1 MLVKSGLLP
10 VIIGIGVDYL
20 IIYYVHW
27 QLPIIIAVVDFISCV
42 IDLFIPSGW
51 SEQLKCATNKCF
63 NGADGSSD
71 LLLFTSVPVVINQ
84 FGKIMDATLNS
95 NTGRRFSGSFA
106 YDFGTDIANWL
117 TSFAPASPA
126 VQECAACF
134 NCKFPEMRMIWLV
147 VAVTTSIASPS
158 FYGEF
163 AGEVTAVCQGKQLP
177 VHSVSASR

>member
-27 QLPIIIAVVDFISCV
+27 QLPIMIAVIDFISCI

-63 NGADGSSD
+63 NGGDGSSD

-95 NTGRRFSGSFA
+95 NTGRRFCRPAECPSCYQCDSHTTRA
-106 YDFGTDIANWL
+106 WQVFGILCLRLWHRH
-117 TSFAPASPA
+117 
-126 VQECAACF
+126 
-134 NCKFPEMRMIWLV
+134 CKLADV
-147 VAVTTSIASPS
+147 VCTSITGRAR
-158 FYGEF
+158 
-163 AGEVTAVCQGKQLP
+163 VCDVLQL
-177 VHSVSASR
+177 